1 MSPVKS
7 DTTIIDQTDR
17 FKHNGVFHLL
27 IWPLK
32 QKHLYKL
39 DGWLSCRVFTV

>member
-1 MSPVKS
+1 MSRVKS
-7 DTTIIDQTDR
+7 DTTMDDQINR
-17 FKHNGVFHLL
+17 FKHNTVFHLL

-32 QKHLYKL
+32 QNRLDKS